1 MGEQVEKV
9 PSSEWIQNIIKE
21 HCPKKKK
28 KECCPSKDRA
38 VDKCLKV
45 KKT

>member
-21 HCPKKKK
+21 HCPKEK
-28 KECCPSKDRA
+28 KERCLSKDRA
-38 VDKCLKV
+38 VGKCLKV
-45 KKT
+45 KKM